1 MTEKQIEKFI
11 NRFVD
16 KYIASHKEA
25 DKSKELEKKVKDIL
39 KNYRIIKG
47 KKDYLISQL
56 GNITINKSSPIA
68 RLKIEKTSKTNK
80 PFKSEFDLILD
91 KEEKIKEKIEEYNTF
106 LSSVDSILNYLEHK
120 AMVYDRYI
128 NKMTI
133 EDISDKYKIE
143 DREVKRLLRLAID
156 DLIVFFFPLEEII

>member
-1 MTEKQIEKFI
+1 M
-11 NRFVD
+11 
-16 KYIASHKEA
+16 
-25 DKSKELEKKVKDIL
+25 
-39 KNYRIIKG
+39 
-47 KKDYLISQL
+47 
-56 GNITINKSSPIA
+56 A

-133 EDISDKYKIE
+133 EDISDKYRIE
-143 DREVKRLLRLAID
+143 DREVKRLLRLTID